1 MKIQQN
7 VAMRPSRALALSMIA
22 VLLACVGTEAMAQ
35 SSGAASMM
43 SFPLIDD
50 FLCGFLSYSRTRLA
64 PMVAV
69 IVIVFSV
76 VGHWLGSSKMWGTL
90 LYVGLGLGVILGIGT
105 VVANYTG
112 VGSSC
117 IV

>member
-1 MKIQQN
+1 MEQALKPLKKRPHRMLA
-7 VAMRPSRALALSMIA
+7 VAALAT
-22 VLLACVGTEAMAQ
+22 LLACVGTDAMAQ
-35 SSGAASMM
+35 STTM

-76 VGHWLGSSKMWGTL
+76 VGHWLGNSKMWGTL